1 MADKKYNKQMQAYLK
16 RNYKR
21 VSMVLSFDRDNDIL
35 KVIDPDNVQGSIK
48 KIIREWIL
56 LREGW

>member
-48 KIIREWIL
+48 RIIREWIL
-56 LREGW
+56 LRDS

>member
-48 KIIREWIL
+48 RIIREWIL

>member
-48 KIIREWIL
+48 RIIREWIL
-56 LREGW
+56 LREG

>member
-48 KIIREWIL
+48 RIIREWIL
-56 LREGW
+56 MRNL

>member
-56 LREGW
+56 LREG